1 MRSNSRPLAALL
13 VTIAV
18 LALSAPLASA
28 AGSGSIR
35 GRVVGPDGQ
44 AVPAI
49 PLHLRNDITGFKADA
64 TTGPD
69 GAFQFFNVPFNPYEL
84 HVEAP
89 GFQAVHRSVDVRSGV
104 PLEIPVSLKLA
115 GVSETVTVTAEKT
128 AAQLSDLVDRLVG
141 LLWPAAAEETA

>member
-1 MRSNSRPLAALL
+1 MRSNSRRLAALL
-13 VTIAV
+13 VTLAV
-18 LALSAPLASA
+18 LALSARLASAA

-44 AVPAI
+44 AMPAI
-49 PLHLRNDITGFKADA
+49 TLHLRNDITGFRADA
-64 TTGPD
+64 ATGPD

-89 GFQAVHRSVDVRSGV
+89 GFQAVHRSVDVRSAV

-115 GVSETVTVTAEKT
+115 GVSETVTVIGETV
-128 AAQLSDLVDRLVG
+128 AQG
-141 LLWPAAAEETA
+141 